1 MYTSPHYI
9 QFTTEALK
17 HSILGLTALIPCAK
31 LMQLQPQC
39 HSFPKLATLNHQYG
53 AHSVQYMTL
62 WLTYCIYMYQN
73 WWWFSLQN
81 MNKNILSSIKKK
93 WSFWVLAPA
102 FSDCPFKQALLCELW
117 GFQEHHISHTQQF
130 PGISSMIGK
139 QSASQKKVWD
149 IHSKYLMHLT
159 LKAELPQA
167 CKKAH
172 DIFNPQIT

>member
-53 AHSVQYMTL
+53 AHSVQYMKL

-81 MNKNILSSIKKK
+81 MNKNILSSIKKNG
-93 WSFWVLAPA
+93 
-102 FSDCPFKQALLCELW
+102 PFECWHQHSLTALLNKLCYVSFGDFRNIIQVTLSS
-117 GFQEHHISHTQQF
+117 FQEF
-130 PGISSMIGK
+130 
-139 QSASQKKVWD
+139 
-149 IHSKYLMHLT
+149 HLW
-159 LKAELPQA
+159 LVNRVHLRRRCE
-167 CKKAH
+167 
-172 DIFNPQIT
+172 IFTVNT